1 MCTAGSIGFQERLNS
16 SICCIEL
23 DLFIYGSA
31 VSLLLYT
38 GFSNGSKKGLF
49 FVALFF
55 VVVHSCFC
63 GFPCGLRALEC
74 GLCSSCETWDHS
86 SWTRHRTHIPCNGRQ
101 IPNH

>member
-55 VVVHSCFC
+55 VVVHGLRVFVASLVA
-63 GFPCGLRALEC
+63 CGL
-74 GLCSSCETWDHS
+74 
-86 SWTRHRTHIPCNGRQ
+86 
-101 IPNH
+101 